1 MNDDAFKEKNTL
13 ITLNKNQE
21 EEEEV
26 IDSEYS
32 NNTIPLCGLYGQNST
47 SLEQII
53 YCPEQANSSFILN
66 ENNMNDTNHTLCY
79 NLIKDSYPLNITESS
94 CDIDDLICEHYWLYN
109 CSNYCYNITTEIQS
123 CNCPIDFYG
132 EYCQYHEAIQ
142 CDTKIKHNE
151 YFKAYTSSSKPIDQ
165 NSILANSVTT
175 LLNINEISQEIIPLQ
190 FSFFVI
196 IVLMLNKNVLANFDY
211 DLYLNDTSSS
221 FLALTTLSSLTNLRI
236 RINNFHTFSKSL
248 IYHQYFNYTQH
259 NQIITIN
266 MNLSDIDHT
275 FYTGGRLH
283 LQTNVENMDGIN
295 NIHQYHFIEIE
306 NYFGYLGLF
315 GIFFLIIYSYITN
328 AFIPHSKL
336 HNFSILFLAFLF
348 FITNLLIS
356 KTNFKKQILLFFIT
370 SIILLFLF

>member
-1 MNDDAFKEKNTL
+1 MTLLKKKNTL

-190 FSFFVI
+190 FSIFCYYRFNV
-196 IVLMLNKNVLANFDY
+196 LNKNVLANFDY

-306 NYFGYLGLF
+306 NYLSQF
-315 GIFFLIIYSYITN
+315 GIIQAKDIDILFWFYDDKFFLAIIIIYKY
-328 AFIPHSKL
+328 
-336 HNFSILFLAFLF
+336 LF
-348 FITNLLIS
+348 
-356 KTNFKKQILLFFIT
+356 
-370 SIILLFLF
+370 